1 MLLRSL
7 VNSGASADEE
17 TVSENVFENIDGV
30 IDYNHKENLFVDFN
44 RERLIYHM
52 CSNEGPNLTLNDIN
66 SDGKNDLLIPGSK
79 GQLSVIY
86 LSTEKGFTLDNRNND
101 TFKKYLNS
109 ENTKS
114 IFFDADNDG
123 DLDLYVC
130 SGGVEFSQYSKIILL
145 NFNSSS
151 KCIHFFYKIW
161 I

>member
-1 MLLRSL
+1 MSRTTHKSSQTWLQYQIR
-7 VNSGASADEE
+7 
-17 TVSENVFENIDGV
+17 TVSIILLYCYYNDINNFYPLSNVFENIDGIV
-30 IDYNHKENLFVDFN
+30 DYNHKENLFVDFN

-109 ENTKS
+109 
-114 IFFDADNDG
+114 
-123 DLDLYVC
+123 
-130 SGGVEFSQYSKIILL
+130 
-145 NFNSSS
+145 
-151 KCIHFFYKIW
+151 YK
-161 I
+161 